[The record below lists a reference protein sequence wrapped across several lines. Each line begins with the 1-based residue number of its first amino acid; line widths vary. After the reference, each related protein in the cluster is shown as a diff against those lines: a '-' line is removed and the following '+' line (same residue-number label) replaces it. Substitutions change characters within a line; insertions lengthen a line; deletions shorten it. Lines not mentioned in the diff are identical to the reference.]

1 MIKWLAGLL
10 LIANVALYL
19 WVGGGGTER
28 AGAVEPDVNK
38 EGMLL
43 VSEARTE
50 TGETERVPDANPAAA
65 NLANA
70 ANGETVEAAVK
81 PSAADPEKPAP
92 AGAGRAAL
100 ACYRIGPFKG
110 EAGWLAANQWMTAQ
124 KFRYTAVR
132 SESREMRAVRVF
144 LGPFDPATAKQMM
157 NGLKEKGIDHYAYL
171 KAQGEVSIS
180 LGYFTQEELAE
191 KFIAHLVSQ
200 GIKANSRK
208 EYRAIGPFD
217 WMEAAIDTQRRDS
230 LLSRRWPGKGVAVL
244 KVDCREIS
252 VPAETG
258 G

>member
-1 MIKWLAGLL
+1 MMKWLAGLL

-19 WVGGGGTER
+19 WVGGGGTEW

-50 TGETERVPDANPAAA
+50 TGETERSPGANPAAA
-65 NLANA
+65 NL

-81 PSAADPEKPAP
+81 PSAADLEKPAP

-100 ACYRIGPFKG
+100 SCYRIGPFRG
-110 EAGWLAANQWMTAQ
+110 DAGWLAANQWMTAQ

-144 LGPFDPATAKQMM
+144 LGPFDPAVARQMM
-157 NGLKEKGIDHYAYL
+157 NGLKEKGIDHYANF
-171 KAQGEVSIS
+171 KAQREVRIS

-200 GIKANSRK
+200 SIKANSRK

-244 KVDCREIS
+244 KVDCHEIS